1 MAFLIFSPKSNES
14 PVQLSHVCVCVC
26 VCVCLHVHACSVS
39 VISDSLGPQ
48 GLWPTSLLYQWDFT
62 QARILKWVAITHS
75 KGSSWPRD
83 RAACLVSLHWWVN
96 SLPLHYLESPN
107 DLIVSFKDKRGLLL
121 GMEPALLG
129 DFSPYSLYFLFK
141 KFLLIYLAAS
151 GLSCG
156 TQNLCA

>member
-1 MAFLIFSPKSNES
+1 M
-14 PVQLSHVCVCVC
+14 
-26 VCVCLHVHACSVS
+26 
-39 VISDSLGPQ
+39 
-48 GLWPTSLLYQWDFT
+48 
-62 QARILKWVAITHS
+62 
-75 KGSSWPRD
+75 
-83 RAACLVSLHWWVN
+83 N

-156 TQNLCA
+156 TQTLCA